1 MEQYDNYLL
10 FDPNREDD
18 NNYVKLHLDE
28 YVDFI
33 KESEKEV
40 VIKKDKIK
48 KRKLNEEKDL
58 NLLKKIRSIK
68 TYGLKKFIAGTT
80 FAVALAVSGIQIKGN
95 FEITDETSII
105 FEGYY
110 FEDDSEKGNIVF
122 KNNERVSYNE
132 AISDIIEKGESKGF
146 TKAEIDIALRNK
158 GVNQSGLSSVTDRFY
173 ARGQAFE
180 NYILNKEKGMTK

>member
-18 NNYVKLHLDE
+18 NNYIKLHLDE

-146 TKAEIDIALRNK
+146 TKTEIDIALRDK

>member
-122 KNNERVSYNE
+122 KNNERVSYND

-146 TKAEIDIALRNK
+146 TKAEIDIALRDK

>member
-1 MEQYDNYLL
+1 M
-10 FDPNREDD
+10 
-18 NNYVKLHLDE
+18 DE

-68 TYGLKKFIAGTT
+68 TNGLKKFIAGTT
-80 FAVALAVSGIQIKGN
+80 FAVALAVSGMQIKGN

-110 FEDDSEKGNIVF
+110 FKDDSEKGNIAF
-122 KNNERVSYNE
+122 KNNERVSYND

-146 TKAEIDIALRNK
+146 TKAEIDIALRDK

>member
-68 TYGLKKFIAGTT
+68 TNGLKKFIAGTT

-146 TKAEIDIALRNK
+146 TKAEIDIALRDK

>member
-80 FAVALAVSGIQIKGN
+80 FAVALAVSGIQIKGK
-95 FEITDETSII
+95 FEITNETSII
-105 FEGYY
+105 FEGYH

-122 KNNERVSYNE
+122 KNNERVPYEE

-146 TKAEIDIALRNK
+146 TKAEIDIALRDK

>member
-1 MEQYDNYLL
+1 MDA
-10 FDPNREDD
+10 
-18 NNYVKLHLDE
+18 
-28 YVDFI
+28 
-33 KESEKEV
+33 
-40 VIKKDKIK
+40 
-48 KRKLNEEKDL
+48 
-58 NLLKKIRSIK
+58 K
-68 TYGLKKFIAGTT
+68 TAI
-80 FAVALAVSGIQIKGN
+80 I
-95 FEITDETSII
+95 EITDETSII

-146 TKAEIDIALRNK
+146 TKAEIDIALRDK

>member
-122 KNNERVSYNE
+122 KNNERVSYND

-146 TKAEIDIALRNK
+146 TKAEIDIALRDK

-180 NYILNKEKGMTK
+180 NYVLNKEKGMTK

>member
-95 FEITDETSII
+95 FEIPDETSII

-146 TKAEIDIALRNK
+146 TKAEIDIALRDK

-180 NYILNKEKGMTK
+180 NYVLNKEKGMTK

>member
-146 TKAEIDIALRNK
+146 TKAEIDIALRDK

>member
-10 FDPNREDD
+10 FDPKREDD
-18 NNYVKLHLDE
+18 DNYVKLHLDE

-33 KESEKEV
+33 KESEKEI

-80 FAVALAVSGIQIKGN
+80 FAVALAVSGMQIKGN
-95 FEITDETSII
+95 FEIIDETSII
-105 FEGYY
+105 FEGYL
-110 FEDDSEKGNIVF
+110 FEDNSEKGNIIF
-122 KNNERVSYNE
+122 KNNERISYNE
-132 AISDIIEKGESKGF
+132 AISDIIEKGESNGF
-146 TKAEIDIALRNK
+146 TKAEIDIALRDK

-173 ARGQAFE
+173 AKGQAFE

>member
-95 FEITDETSII
+95 FEITDETSTI

-122 KNNERVSYNE
+122 KNNERVSYND

-146 TKAEIDIALRNK
+146 TKAEIDIALRDK

>member
-68 TYGLKKFIAGTT
+68 TNGLKKFIAGTT

-122 KNNERVSYNE
+122 KNNERVSYND

-146 TKAEIDIALRNK
+146 TKAEIDIALRDK

>member
-68 TYGLKKFIAGTT
+68 TNGLKKFIAGTT
-80 FAVALAVSGIQIKGN
+80 FAVALAVSGMQIKGN

-146 TKAEIDIALRNK
+146 TKAEIDIALRDK

>member
-68 TYGLKKFIAGTT
+68 TNGLKKFIAGTT
-80 FAVALAVSGIQIKGN
+80 FAVALAVSGIQIKGK
-95 FEITDETSII
+95 FEITNETSII
-105 FEGYY
+105 FEGYH
-110 FEDDSEKGNIVF
+110 FEGDSEKGNIVF

-146 TKAEIDIALRNK
+146 TKAEIDIALRDK

>member
-80 FAVALAVSGIQIKGN
+80 FAVALAVSGMQIKGN

-122 KNNERVSYNE
+122 KNNERVSYND

-146 TKAEIDIALRNK
+146 TKAEIDIALRDK

>member
-18 NNYVKLHLDE
+18 NNYIKLHLDE

-146 TKAEIDIALRNK
+146 TKAEIDIALRDK

>member
-68 TYGLKKFIAGTT
+68 TNGLKKFIAGTT

-122 KNNERVSYNE
+122 KNNERVSYND

-146 TKAEIDIALRNK
+146 TKAEIDIALRDK

-180 NYILNKEKGMTK
+180 NYVLNKEKGMTK

>member
-68 TYGLKKFIAGTT
+68 TNGLKKFIAGTT
-80 FAVALAVSGIQIKGN
+80 FAVALAVSGMQIKGN

-122 KNNERVSYNE
+122 KNNERVSYND

-146 TKAEIDIALRNK
+146 TKAEIDIALRDK

>member
-80 FAVALAVSGIQIKGN
+80 FAVALAVSGMQIKGN

-146 TKAEIDIALRNK
+146 TKAEIDIALRDK

>member
-10 FDPNREDD
+10 FDQNREDD

-146 TKAEIDIALRNK
+146 TKAEIDIALRDK

>member
-18 NNYVKLHLDE
+18 NNYIKLHLDE

-68 TYGLKKFIAGTT
+68 TDGLKKFIAGTT

-122 KNNERVSYNE
+122 KNNERVSYND

-146 TKAEIDIALRNK
+146 TKAEIDIALRDK

>member
-80 FAVALAVSGIQIKGN
+80 FAVALAVSGMQIKGN

-146 TKAEIDIALRNK
+146 TKAEIDIALRDK

-180 NYILNKEKGMTK
+180 NYVLNKEKGMTK

>member
-105 FEGYY
+105 FEGYH
-110 FEDDSEKGNIVF
+110 FEDNSEKGNIAF

-146 TKAEIDIALRNK
+146 TKAEIDIALRDK

>member
-1 MEQYDNYLL
+1 MEIWKDVVGYEGLY
-10 FDPNREDD
+10 
-18 NNYVKLHLDE
+18 
-28 YVDFI
+28 
-33 KESEKEV
+33 EV
-40 VIKKDKIK
+40 S
-48 KRKLNEEKDL
+48 NQG
-58 NLLKKIRSIK
+58 KIRSIK
-68 TYGLKKFIAGTT
+68 TNGLKKFIAGTT

-122 KNNERVSYNE
+122 INNERVSYNE

-146 TKAEIDIALRNK
+146 TKAEIDIALRDK